1 MLKRPDNGRRE
12 AMPRLKLLSAL
23 AGTLALT
30 GCLTDPFGMK
40 PEVNVTPPNAPAV
53 AEAPAP
59 VATAVEEAGA
69 ADSVAAPEAPA
80 APAVTAGLQTDMGP
94 GPVPWT
100 DRLVRGLPN
109 EGSMPI
115 AAGKTLTLALGANR
129 ESGYVW
135 QLDPLPDGLAL
146 VGDYYR
152 EAGTDS
158 NRPSWATLRYFMFR
172 ADTPG
177 TYAVH
182 VRHTNGTDTRVE
194 KDFVIDVTAS

>member
-1 MLKRPDNGRRE
+1 
-12 AMPRLKLLSAL
+12 MPRLKLMSAV
-23 AGTLALT
+23 AGTLALA

-40 PEVNVTPPNAPAV
+40 PEANVRLPETPAA

-59 VATAVEEAGA
+59 VAPAVDEAA
-69 ADSVAAPEAPA
+69 ATEIVAAPEAPA
-80 APAVTAGLQTDMGP
+80 APAEAAGLQTDMGP

-129 ESGYVW
+129 DSGYVW
-135 QLDPLPDGLAL
+135 QLDPLPEGLDL

-172 ADTPG
+172 SDTPG
-177 TYAVH
+177 TYSVH
-182 VRHTNGTDTRVE
+182 VRHTNGANTRVE
-194 KDFVIDVTAS
+194 KDFVVEVTAS